1 VTFTV
6 AEQPKRLI
14 PCLEDIQ
21 TAGELVQL
29 RKENEVLLG
38 AVAVWA
44 QSINGFIQQ
53 VEGSNFTDR
62 NDHAIELN
70 QAYIDLKALVHHDA

>member
-1 VTFTV
+1 MTFAT

-14 PCLEDIQ
+14 PRLEDIQ
-21 TAGELVQL
+21 TAGEIVQL

-44 QSINGFIQQ
+44 QSISGFIQQ
-53 VEGSNFTDR
+53 VEGANFTDR
-62 NDHAIELN
+62 DDHALELN